1 MPGVSPQN
9 AGYLFVSTVPS
20 RPLRSNLRGTLW
32 MLAAVAALTVMAVTL
47 KHVVTDM
54 SPWQAAWLRMCIGV
68 GFLVPWVLRT
78 GIRRSIVSPRLPLLW
93 ARGLFGSGSF
103 ALTVYALGHL
113 ILADAMV
120 LAFTTPFWVIPL
132 AALFLGEY
140 AGWRRALATAFGFL
154 GVLLVMKPQ
163 FGIQEAMLIAVLS
176 ALLRGFVV
184 VFIKNLTTTEPP
196 RRIVFWFFAVGA
208 VVLAG
213 PALLHWTTP
222 TLTQWGWL
230 LLAAFGGW
238 VGQEWLSRAYREGEA
253 TIIAP
258 LEFARIPV
266 AAVIGLPL
274 FAEIPDYWTLAGTV
288 VIIAASIFISRTR
301 AARVGT
307 G

>member
-1 MPGVSPQN
+1 MIAAPIG
-9 AGYLFVSTVPS
+9 
-20 RPLRSNLRGTLW
+20 SNLRGTLW
-32 MLAAVAALTVMAVTL
+32 MLAAVGALTVMAITL

-54 SPWQAAWLRMCIGV
+54 SPWQAAWLRMCIGL
-68 GFLVPWVLRT
+68 GFLVPWVIRT
-78 GIRRSIVSPRLPLLW
+78 GISDAILSPRLPMLW

-132 AALFLGEY
+132 AALFLGEF
-140 AGWRRALATAFGFL
+140 AGWRRSLATALGFI

-196 RRIVFWFFAVGA
+196 RRIVFWFFAVG
-208 VVLAG
+208 VIMLAA
-213 PALLHWTTP
+213 PALLHWTDP
-222 TLTQWGWL
+222 TAEQWFWL
-230 LLAAFGGW
+230 AIAALGGW

-258 LEFARIPV
+258 LEFTRIPV
-266 AAVIGLPL
+266 AAVIGLTL
-274 FAEIPDYWTLAGTV
+274 FAEIPDYWTLAGTL
-288 VIIAASIFISRTR
+288 VIIGASLIISRTH
-301 AARVGT
+301 AARKRGA
-307 G
+307 

>member
-1 MPGVSPQN
+1 MSGVSPQN
-9 AGYLFVSTVPS
+9 AGHRRMSG
-20 RPLRSNLRGTLW
+20 PLSANLKGTLW

-54 SPWQAAWLRMCIGV
+54 SPWQAAWLRMCIGLA
-68 GFLVPWVLRT
+68 FLTPWVLRT
-78 GIRRSIVSPRLPLLW
+78 GIRRSIISPRLPMLW

-120 LAFTTPFWVIPL
+120 LSFTTPFWVIPL

-140 AGWRRALATAFGFL
+140 AGWRRGLATALGFL

-163 FGIQEAMLIAVLS
+163 FGIQDAMLIAVLA

-184 VFIKNLTTTEPP
+184 VFIKNLATTEPP

-208 VVLAG
+208 VVLAW
-213 PALLHWTTP
+213 PALLHWSPPTP
-222 TLTQWGWL
+222 EQWGWL
-230 LLAAFGGW
+230 ILAALGGW

-258 LEFARIPV
+258 LEFTRIPV
-266 AAVIGLPL
+266 AAVIGLAL
-274 FAEIPDYWTLAGTV
+274 FAEVPDYWSLAGTV
-288 VIIAASIFISRTR
+288 IIVGASLIISQTR
-301 AARVGT
+301 AARVAT
-307 G
+307 E

>member
-1 MPGVSPQN
+1 MPGVSPPN
-9 AGYLFVSTVPS
+9 AGHLFVNAAPAPRLTA
-20 RPLRSNLRGTLW
+20 NLRGTLW

-78 GIRRSIVSPRLPLLW
+78 GIRRSIASPRLPLLW

-140 AGWRRALATAFGFL
+140 AGWRRALATAIGFT

-196 RRIVFWFFAVGA
+196 RRIVFWFFAVG
-208 VVLAG
+208 VIVLAG

-222 TLTQWGWL
+222 TWTQWAWL
-230 LLAAFGGW
+230 FLAALGGW

-258 LEFARIPV
+258 LEFTRIPI
-266 AAVIGLPL
+266 AAIIGLTL

-288 VIIAASIFISRTR
+288 IIIGASLIISRTS
-301 AARVGT
+301 AARVRAA
-307 G
+307 